1 MIPVLVTLLILN
13 GVFNA
18 VVWPAFYRRVARDER
33 SRDERGHATRFLV
46 VHTVLIAVAVILAAV
61 SILAGI
67 IAATGAWT

>member
-1 MIPVLVTLLILN
+1 MIPVLVTLLLLN

-18 VVWPAFYRRVARDER
+18 LVWPSFYRRVSRDERARDER
-33 SRDERGHATRFLV
+33 GRATRFLI
-46 VHTVLIAVAVILAAV
+46 VHTVIVAVALVLALA

>member
-1 MIPVLVTLLILN
+1 VVPVLVTLLILN

-18 VVWPAFYRRVARDER
+18 LVWPAFYRRVARDAR
-33 SRDERGHATRFLV
+33 ARDEEGRATRFLV
-46 VHTVLIAVAVILAAV
+46 VHTVLIAVALVLAAV